1 MAFRDPDTEKKLLA
15 LISKGDEKAFQSIF
29 TSYYEQLF
37 NYILSIVKSK
47 QVAEELVMDVFLKIW
62 LGKEIIPRIE
72 KFNAF
77 IFRVAHNKSIDFLR
91 SVARDPKFQDLL
103 WEQIQLSNNTHADS
117 IMMVRE
123 YEAKLREAVS
133 LLSPQKKKIYQMSRD
148 ENMTHDDIAVQLN
161 LSRHTINNHIV
172 EAQRFIRTYL
182 TKNCD
187 MAFLLAVFLSISIK

>member
-1 MAFRDPDTEKKLLA
+1 MAFRDPDTEKKLLI

-117 IMMVRE
+117 LMMVRE
-123 YEAKLREAVS
+123 YEAKLREAFS
-133 LLSPQKKKIYQMSRD
+133 LLSPQKKKIYQMSRE
-148 ENMTHDDIAVQLN
+148 ENMTHDEIAVQLS
-161 LSRHTINNHIV
+161 LSKHTVNNHIV
-172 EAQRFIRTYL
+172 EAQRFIRAYL

-187 MAFLLAVFLSISIK
+187 MAFLLALLLGMVIE

>member
-1 MAFRDPDTEKKLLA
+1 MAFRDPDTEKKLLI
-15 LISKGDEKAFQSIF
+15 LISKGDEKAFQSLF
-29 TSYYEQLF
+29 TSYYGQLF

-103 WEQIQLSNNTHADS
+103 WEQIQLSNNNHADS
-117 IMMVRE
+117 VMMARE

-133 LLSPQKKKIYQMSRD
+133 LLSPQKKKIYQMSRE
-148 ENMTHDDIAVQLN
+148 ENMTHDEIAVQLN
-161 LSRHTINNHIV
+161 LSKHTVNNHIV
-172 EAQRFIRTYL
+172 EAQRFIRAYL

-187 MAFLLAVFLSISIK
+187 MAFLLALSFGIMAG